1 MYIEKLLL
9 KNFGKFN
16 NYELDLGPGL
26 NVIYGKNESGKSTL
40 FSFIRGILFGIEK
53 QRGRAAKGDTYVR
66 LEPWD
71 NPTFFEGKCRL
82 VKGGVHYLLERRF
95 YKGDKFFSI
104 VNLDTGERLSDSEAE
119 AFFEDLSEAR
129 YISSI
134 SIGQSKSEDD
144 AELIKE
150 IQNCIA
156 NLDISHGAEI
166 DLEAAYK
173 SLRDKKKDFLKRMDM
188 EVFDNI
194 RKTEDLLLFTKHEA
208 RKIAESKDNAENAMK
223 RLEEH
228 KDLLKDRQKSRIGI
242 KGIIMAALIL
252 ILFTVLIFIE
262 NKYVWIVAVIA
273 SCVAGAGAFIILDTW
288 RYYNKNYERIEEE
301 FKDTGSELAK
311 RELLLEQCREKE
323 MNLELELEKLQ
334 EKSDENE
341 NLQTEIKAVQLA
353 VDTIEKISVRL
364 KEEFSGKLNT
374 RISELVEVFT
384 CGEYSEIKMDKDGNI
399 FVIKENMLV
408 PLEQLS
414 KGTMEQIRLAM
425 KLVVAD
431 DIFGMETVPIVL
443 DESFVYF
450 DDLRLR
456 QILKSLA
463 KLDRQILVF
472 TCHEREISILNDE
485 GIAFKAI
492 YL

>member
-16 NYELDLGPGL
+16 NYEVDFSQGL

-40 FSFIRGILFGIEK
+40 FSFIRGMLFGIEK
-53 QRGRAAKGDTYVR
+53 QRGRAAKGDSYVR

-95 YKGDKFFSI
+95 YKGDKYFSI
-104 VNLDTGERLSDSEAE
+104 VNLDSGERLSDSATE

-129 YISSI
+129 YVSSI
-134 SIGQSKSEDD
+134 SVGQSKAEDD

-173 SLRDKKKDFLKRMDM
+173 SLRDKKRDFLKKLDT
-188 EVFDNI
+188 EVFDEI
-194 RKTEDLLLFTKHEA
+194 RKTEDMLLFTKHEE
-208 RKIAESKDNAENAMK
+208 RKISESKNNAEVAMK
-223 RLEEH
+223 RLEER
-228 KDLLKDRQKSRIGI
+228 KDLLKDKQKSRIGI
-242 KGIIMAALIL
+242 KGIIMAVLIL
-252 ILFTVLIFIE
+252 ILFTVLVFVE
-262 NKYVWIVAVIA
+262 SKYVWIVAVIA

-288 RYYNKNYERIEEE
+288 RYYNKSYDRIEEE
-301 FKDTGSELAK
+301 FKDVGGELAK

-323 MNLELELEKLQ
+323 MNLELELERLQ
-334 EKSDENE
+334 EKSEENE
-341 NLQTEIKAVQLA
+341 SLQTEIKAVQLA
-353 VDTIEKISVRL
+353 VDTIEKISIGL
-364 KEEFSGKLNT
+364 KEEFSGKLNK

-384 CGEYSEIKMDKDGNI
+384 CGEYSEIKMDKDGHI
-399 FVIKENMLV
+399 FIIKGQMLV

-456 QILKSLA
+456 EILKSLA
-463 KLDRQILVF
+463 KLDRQILIF

-485 GIAFKAI
+485 GISFKAI

>member
-1 MYIEKLLL
+1 MHIEKLLL

-16 NYELDLGPGL
+16 NYELDLEPGI

-40 FSFIRGILFGIEK
+40 FAFIRGILFGIEK
-53 QRGRAAKGDTYVR
+53 QRGRASKDDAYAK

-71 NPTFFEGKCRL
+71 NPAFFEGKCRL
-82 VKGGVHYLLERRF
+82 VKGGEHYLLERRF
-95 YKGDKFFSI
+95 YKGDKYFGI
-104 VNLDTGERLSDSEAE
+104 VNMDTGEKLSDTAAE
-119 AFFEDLSEAR
+119 AFFEGLSEAR
-129 YISSI
+129 YVSSI
-134 SIGQSKSEDD
+134 SIGQSKSEGD

-173 SLRDKKKDFLKRMDM
+173 SLREKKKEFLRRQDM

-194 RKTEDLLLFTKHEA
+194 RKTEDLLLLTKHEE
-208 RKIAESKDNAENAMK
+208 RKTAESKNNAENTIK
-223 RLEEH
+223 QLVERRE
-228 KDLLKDRQKSRIGI
+228 LLKKRQKSRIGL
-242 KGIIMAALIL
+242 KGIVVAVLIL

-262 NKYVWIVAVIA
+262 NKYAWIVAVIA
-273 SCVAGAGAFIILDTW
+273 SCVAGTGAFIILDTW
-288 RYYNKNYERIEEE
+288 RYYNKHYEKIDEEM
-301 FKDTGSELAK
+301 KDTGSELTR

-323 MNLELELEKLQ
+323 LSLELELEKLQ
-334 EKSDENE
+334 EKSNENE
-341 NLQTEIKAVQLA
+341 KLQIEVNAIQMAF
-353 VDTIEKISVRL
+353 DTIEKISISL
-364 KEEFSGKLNT
+364 KEEFSGKLNS
-374 RISELVEVFT
+374 RISELVEIFT
-384 CGEYSEIKMDKDGNI
+384 CGEYSEIRLDKDGNI
-399 FVIKENMLV
+399 YAIKDNMLIL
-408 PLEQLS
+408 LEQLS

-450 DDLRLR
+450 DDTRLKE
-456 QILKSLA
+456 ILKSLA
-463 KLDRQILVF
+463 SLDRQILIF
-472 TCHEREISILNDE
+472 TCHEREISILNAE
-485 GIAFKAI
+485 GISFNAV